1 MATLTAPTSASVPQ
15 PSAEMRASMKV
26 EEELRAPYPVPK
38 NLAEERVLRAKICG
52 YWNADTP
59 EPYRT
64 HELHA
69 SGEAGPVR
77 MRAYRA
83 TPNENAPVI
92 LQIYGG
98 GWAFGSIEETEP
110 LSRHLAKATG
120 AVVVSTSYRLA
131 PENKFPAGLN
141 DCEAA
146 LKWIL
151 ANVGEI
157 GGDPKRIAV
166 SGGSAGANL
175 AAALALRHPDKI
187 KAALLFYGVLG
198 NNFDTPS
205 YLAFGDGSFGLSR
218 AGMQAF
224 FDRYVNDRKQYADP
238 FVTPLLSD
246 LKTLPPAWVCA
257 AECDVLH
264 DDSAQFYAKLK
275 ALRSGDEFILA
286 EGCTHG
292 FINRFRHLAAAHD
305 ITKSA
310 AAFFK
315 AKV

>member
-1 MATLTAPTSASVPQ
+1 
-15 PSAEMRASMKV
+15 MRATNKV

-38 NLAEERVLRAKICG
+38 NLAEERVLRAKICS
-52 YWNADTP
+52 YWNVDLP
-59 EPYRT
+59 EPYRI
-64 HELHA
+64 HELSA

-83 TPNENAPVI
+83 TPNENTPVI
-92 LQIYGG
+92 LHIHGG
-98 GWAFGSIEETEP
+98 GWAFGSIEENEP
-110 LSRHLAKATG
+110 VSRHLAKTTG
-120 AVVVSTSYRLA
+120 AVVISTSYRLA

-141 DCEAA
+141 DCDAA
-146 LKWIL
+146 LNWIV
-151 ANVGEI
+151 AEVADI

-166 SGGSAGANL
+166 SGASAGANL

-205 YLAFGDGSFGLSR
+205 YLTFGDGSFGLSR
-218 AGMQAF
+218 KGMQAF
-224 FDRYVNDRKQYADP
+224 FDHYVSDRQQYNDP
-238 FVTPLLSD
+238 FVTPMLAD
-246 LKTLPPAWVCA
+246 LKRLPPAWVCA

-264 DDSAQFYAKLK
+264 DDSARFYGELK
-275 ALRSGDEFILA
+275 ALRSGDEFVLA
-286 EGCTHG
+286 KGCTHG
-292 FINRFRHLAAAHD
+292 FINRFRHLLASLE
-305 ITKSA
+305 ITNSA

>member
-1 MATLTAPTSASVPQ
+1 MATLTAPTAANIPQ

-26 EEELRAPYPVPK
+26 EAELRAPYPVPK
-38 NLAEERVLRAKICG
+38 NLVEERALRAKICG
-52 YWNADTP
+52 YWCNGAP

-64 HELHA
+64 HELSA

-77 MRAYRA
+77 MRAYRS
-83 TPNENAPVI
+83 TPSENAPVI
-92 LQIYGG
+92 LQIHGG
-98 GWAFGSIEETEP
+98 GWVFGSIEETEP
-110 LSRHLAKATG
+110 LSRNLAKATG
-120 AVVVSTSYRLA
+120 AVVVSTSYRFA
-131 PENKFPAGLN
+131 PENKYPAGLN

-151 ANVGEI
+151 AHVGDI

-205 YLAFGDGSFGLSR
+205 YLTFGDGTYGLTR
-218 AGMQAF
+218 DGMKTF
-224 FDRYVNDRKQYADP
+224 FDRYVKDHAEWNDP
-238 FVTPLLSD
+238 FVTPMLAD

-264 DDSAQFYAKLK
+264 DDSVQFYTRLK

-286 EGCTHG
+286 KGCTHG
-292 FINRFRHLAAAHD
+292 FINRFRHLPAALE

-315 AKV
+315 TKV

>member
-15 PSAEMRASMKV
+15 PSAAMRAAMKI
-26 EEELRAPYPVPK
+26 EEELRAPYPVPN
-38 NLAEERVLRAKICG
+38 NLPEERTLRAKICS
-52 YWNADTP
+52 YWCEGAP

-64 HELHA
+64 HELTA
-69 SGEAGPVR
+69 PGEAGPVR
-77 MRAYRA
+77 MRAYRS

-92 LQIYGG
+92 LQIHGG
-98 GWAFGSIEETEP
+98 GWVFGSIEETEP
-110 LSRHLAKATG
+110 LSRHLAKQTG
-120 AVVVSTSYRLA
+120 AVSYRLA

-146 LKWIL
+146 LNWIL
-151 ANVGEI
+151 AKVSDV
-157 GGDPKRIAV
+157 GGDPKRIVV

-198 NNFDTPS
+198 NDFDTPS
-205 YLAFGDGSFGLSR
+205 YLKFGDGSVGLSR
-218 AGMQAF
+218 ERMQVF
-224 FDRYVNDRKQYADP
+224 FDHYVDKRSQYADP
-238 FVTPLLSD
+238 FVTPMLGD
-246 LKTLPPAWVCA
+246 LRKLPPAWVCA

-264 DDSAQFYAKLK
+264 DDSARFHDKLK
-275 ALRSGDEFILA
+275 ALRSGDQFIVA

-292 FINRFRHLAAAHD
+292 FINRFRHLPAAHE

-310 AAFFK
+310 AAFVK